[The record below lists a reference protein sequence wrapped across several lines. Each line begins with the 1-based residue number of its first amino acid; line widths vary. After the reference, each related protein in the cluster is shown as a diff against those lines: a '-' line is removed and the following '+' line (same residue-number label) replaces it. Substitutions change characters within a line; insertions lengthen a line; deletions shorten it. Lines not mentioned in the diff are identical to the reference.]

1 MSKLQEISS
10 APDYDAAA
18 SSFSKLIMLVFF
30 VSYVYMV
37 ITSSG
42 DPGGWVGPTLFLL
55 VGLFV
60 SSIFISMP
68 FFILKRLFPRASI
81 LVTLASIGIT
91 YFLTKVFFLWLLV

>member
-1 MSKLQEISS
+1 MNKLREISS
-10 APDYDAAA
+10 APDYNAAA
-18 SSFSKLIMLVFF
+18 SSFSKVIMAVFF

-42 DPGGWVGPTLFLL
+42 DPGGWVGPTLFLI

-68 FFILKRLFPRASI
+68 FFLLKRLFPKVSM
-81 LVTLASIGIT
+81 LVTIASVGVT
-91 YFLTKVFFLWLLV
+91 FFLTRVFFLWLLV